1 MHLKRQ
7 LVLSL
12 FALHSVAALAGQ
24 TRPAVPR
31 YDLAIVGGRLIDGTG
46 APARRADLAIAGGAI
61 AAIGTVNRQDA
72 REIIDATNL
81 AVAPGFI
88 DVHTHAD
95 DLADHPRAEN
105 FVRMG
110 VTTIVAGTAVVRR
123 SMSGRR

>member
-95 DLADHPRAEN
+95 DLGGPSTRRELRANGGHDH
-105 FVRMG
+105 
-110 VTTIVAGTAVVRR
+110 RR
-123 SMSGRR
+123 WELWWFGARCG